1 MTLLERWAD
10 LSLRS
15 KGMVLATIAA
25 APLMMVG
32 CTGYVVG
39 KLASRVERRINHS
52 FLVLEEMQRLENSEV
67 TTGAQDR
74 AYFITREEKF
84 ADSTRQAIAAFDASR
99 QKLIALVNDDAAQM
113 QRLSEAADIQRSRVE
128 RIFSLMT
135 SFRAGEATNRSLRPA
150 LLAAEQERV
159 SMENV
164 IRAMK
169 RAEERLLDFR
179 QREGNRMRGAMRAI
193 TGLCLLFSLAAAVI
207 LWILFQT
214 GVARRL
220 RVISGNVAKLASG
233 SPVLSA
239 SAPQDEIGAIGQ
251 GVARAAEILNR
262 KTDLLEKSLEGA
274 VHCEASGRYLSF
286 NKAYLELA
294 GFSKCE
300 PPVNL
305 LASIHGDD
313 WQNVETALELMAES
327 GRAES
332 EARIVRPD
340 GSVSEVVMT
349 FLDPTDAGLGGYYVF
364 LSDISLQKQTEAALT
379 RAKDAAIASN
389 AAKTKFLAKISHDI
403 RTPLNAILGAADL
416 LSQTQLDRDQAEYV
430 SMFQR
435 NCHGLV
441 ALINDFL
448 DFSKVEAG
456 AVRIEKTPFH
466 LRQTVHDAAETF
478 RESAVR
484 KGVTLDVEIAP
495 EAPDWQL
502 GDPLRL
508 QQVLVNLV
516 SNAIKFTSEGRVCVR
531 LLVEGE
537 SASLV
542 LRFEVMDTGPGIRAA
557 DRESIFAAFTQLP
570 NQGST
575 PVRGSGLGLTIC
587 RELVHLMGG
596 EIGLSSDEGAGSTF
610 YFTVPLEKTQPSLGA
625 VSDACSAPVPP
636 RLPEDVPLRILI
648 AEDTDDNRIL
658 LQHYLRDQPVTLR
671 FAEDGQQAIDAMARG
686 EEFDLILMDIDMP
699 VLDGCTATKRILEY
713 RTNSGKP
720 AIPIV
725 AVSAHAIQESVR
737 ACLDAGC
744 VAHVSK
750 PVDRVTLIE
759 TIGRYAR
766 RKPEPDPPVQCEG
779 PMHPEIAGE
788 IARLVPNYL
797 AAKSRQI
804 EEARACLAARHF
816 DTIRRF
822 GHNLKGTGRGYGFPE
837 IENLGGMLEQAAEMS
852 DERAIAIQLI
862 ALQGFVRRAELSVCN
877 L

>member
-1 MTLLERWAD
+1 MSLLERWCKI
-10 LSLRS
+10 SLRS
-15 KGMVLATIAA
+15 KGLVLTAIAA
-25 APLMMVG
+25 APLMLVG
-32 CTGYVVG
+32 CTGYAIG
-39 KLASRVERRINHS
+39 KLASRAERRINHS
-52 FLVLEEMQRLENSEV
+52 LQVLQEMQRLENSEV

-84 ADSTRQAIAAFDASR
+84 AESTRQAIAAFDSSR
-99 QKLIALVNDDAAQM
+99 QKLITLVNDDPIQM
-113 QRLSEAADIQRSRVE
+113 RRLSEAADTQRSRVE
-128 RIFSLMT
+128 RIFSMMAR
-135 SFRAGEATNRSLRPA
+135 FRAADTNGSQLPSA

-169 RAEERLLDFR
+169 REEERLLDVR
-179 QREGNRMRGAMRAI
+179 QREAKRMRSAMQAI
-193 TGLCLLFSLAAAVI
+193 VALCLLSSVAAGVM
-207 LWILFQT
+207 LWILFDI
-214 GVARRL
+214 GFARR
-220 RVISGNVAKLASG
+220 VKEISENVAKLASG
-233 SPVLSA
+233 ALPLFLRNA
-239 SAPQDEIGAIGQ
+239 QDEIGAIGE
-251 GVARAAEILNR
+251 GVARAAEILGE
-262 KTDLLEKSLEGA
+262 KTDLLENGLEGA
-274 VHCEASGRYLSF
+274 AHCDASGRYLSF
-286 NKAYLELA
+286 NRAFFELA

-305 LASIHGDD
+305 LASVHGDD
-313 WQNVETALELMAES
+313 WQKVETALEL
-327 GRAES
+327 RAENGHAEI

-340 GSVSEVVMT
+340 GSMSEVVLT
-349 FLDPTDAGLGGYYVF
+349 LLEATTGRLGGYYVF
-364 LSDISLQKQTEAALT
+364 LRDISLQKQTEAALI

-416 LSQTQLDRDQAEYV
+416 LSRTQLNSDQAEYV

-456 AVRIEKTPFH
+456 AVRVEKIPFH
-466 LRQTVHDAAETF
+466 LRQAVHDAAETF
-478 RESAVR
+478 RESAAR
-484 KGVTLDVEIAP
+484 KGVTLDVEITP
-495 EAPDWQL
+495 KAPDWQL

-516 SNAIKFTSEGRVCVR
+516 SNAIKFTSEGRVCVKV
-531 LLVEGE
+531 LVEGE
-537 SASLV
+537 SVNRL
-542 LRFEVMDTGPGIRAA
+542 LRFEVMDTGPGIRSA

-575 PVRGSGLGLTIC
+575 SVRGSGLGLTIC

-596 EIGLSSDEGAGSTF
+596 EIGLSSDEAGSTF
-610 YFTVPLEKTQPSLGA
+610 YFTVPFEETQPA
-625 VSDACSAPVPP
+625 PAPVPGAGRSAVP
-636 RLPEDVPLRILI
+636 RRLPGEVPLRILI
-648 AEDTDDNRIL
+648 AEDTDDNRVL
-658 LQHYLRDQPVTLR
+658 LDHYLRDQPVTLR
-671 FAEDGQQAIDAMARG
+671 FAEDGQQALDAISRG

-699 VLDGCTATKRILEY
+699 GLDGCTATKRILEY
-713 RTNSGKP
+713 QTNSGQP

-725 AVSAHAIQESVR
+725 ALSAHTIQESVR

-766 RKPEPDPPVQCEG
+766 RKTEPGAPVHG
-779 PMHPEIAGE
+779 GRPMEPEIAGE

-804 EEARACLAARHF
+804 EEAQACLASRHF
-816 DTIRRF
+816 DPIRRF

-837 IENLGGMLEQAAEMS
+837 IEELGGALEQAAETA
-852 DERAIAIQLI
+852 DERAVTVHLM
-862 ALQGFVRRAELSVCN
+862 ALHQFVSRAELTLCN
-877 L
+877 G